1 MWKLSITKK
10 FVIQLIKLTRE
21 NQKFVM
27 DNVSYLLKVSDVDQ
41 PFEIDIID
49 ECDEPVED
57 KPFPITFKID
67 HATEHVYIISIEHH
81 LLGNNG
87 NP

>member
-10 FVIQLIKLTRE
+10 FVIQLIKLQRD

-27 DNVSYLLKVSDVDQ
+27 DNVSYLLKVSDVDS
-41 PFEIDIID
+41 PFDIDIID
-49 ECDEPVED
+49 ECDEPVDE

-67 HATEHVYIISIEHH
+67 HATQHVYIISIEEHM
-81 LLGNNG
+81 LGLNN
-87 NP
+87 N